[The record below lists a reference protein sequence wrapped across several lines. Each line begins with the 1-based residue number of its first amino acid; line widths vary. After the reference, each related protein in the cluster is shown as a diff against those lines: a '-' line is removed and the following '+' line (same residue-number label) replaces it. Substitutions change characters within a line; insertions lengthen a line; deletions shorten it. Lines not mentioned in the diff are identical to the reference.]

1 MGAVHCES
9 RRVMRDESKSKT
21 TELTRTCWGHVIVFI
36 CAHMLPFLGSEY
48 LSDGHEPGEE
58 DAFGLGIS
66 CKEKKLKSGS
76 R

>member
-1 MGAVHCES
+1 
-9 RRVMRDESKSKT
+9 
-21 TELTRTCWGHVIVFI
+21 
-36 CAHMLPFLGSEY
+36 MLPFLGSEY

-58 DAFGLGIS
+58 DAFGLGII